1 MTRIPSPIPERRTHR
16 ITIRMTKGAYGD
28 LVTNARCCGTS
39 AANYA
44 RVLLHEASPPVA
56 PPSQPDGMHVVLI
69 NELKRIGNNL
79 NQLTHAANA
88 GLPPHVKSLTKTLQ
102 ELIALLLENELTGPR
117 IRETLKRPIAN
128 DSSPSQ
134 KGIELQR
141 GVRLYPARPGQEF
154 DA

>member
-1 MTRIPSPIPERRTHR
+1 MRAH
-16 ITIRMTKGAYGD
+16 
-28 LVTNARCCGTS
+28 
-39 AANYA
+39 
-44 RVLLHEASPPVA
+44 
-56 PPSQPDGMHVVLI
+56 
-69 NELKRIGNNL
+69 IGNNL

-88 GLPPHVKSLTKTLQ
+88 GLPPHAKSLTKTLQ
-102 ELIALLLENELTGPR
+102 ELIAVLLENDLTGPR